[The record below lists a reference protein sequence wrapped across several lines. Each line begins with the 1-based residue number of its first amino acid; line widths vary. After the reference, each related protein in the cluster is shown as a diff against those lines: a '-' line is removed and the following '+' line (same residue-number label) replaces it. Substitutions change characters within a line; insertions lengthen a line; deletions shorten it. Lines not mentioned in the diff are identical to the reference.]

1 QIDHTIG
8 QFMEYA
14 RPATTA
20 KEAVDISEVIAGLAQ
35 RERSVTEAR
44 GGTLDAKI
52 EPNLWSRIAPS
63 DIQRAVSN
71 LIENARKYGLSPD
84 GTAHIEL
91 KVFARGQKI
100 YIEVQDNGPGIS
112 EEERERL
119 VRPFVRG
126 TQARTDAG
134 GAGLGLAIVRRLI
147 APAAGTFDLKHRPE
161 GGLSACILLPR
172 SSR

>member
-1 QIDHTIG
+1 
-8 QFMEYA
+8 
-14 RPATTA
+14 
-20 KEAVDISEVIAGLAQ
+20 SGLAQ

-44 GGTLDAKI
+44 GGALKARI
-52 EPNLWSRIAPS
+52 EPDLWARIAPS

-71 LIENARKYGLSPD
+71 LIENARKYGLSSD
-84 GTAHIEL
+84 GTAQIEL
-91 KVFARGQKI
+91 KAFARGQKI
-100 YIEVQDNGPGIS
+100 HIEVRDKGPGIS

-147 APAAGTFDLKHRPE
+147 APAAGTFDLKLQEE
-161 GGLSACILLPR
+161 GGLSA
-172 SSR
+172 